1 MLAWLARRIGRHS
14 APGAF
19 ADAPQGLTEAEGE
32 QLSHRSRREDTAMQ
46 DWWKGAV
53 TYQVYPR
60 SFQDSNGDGV
70 GDLPGITRRLPY
82 LAELGVDAVWLSPF
96 FKSPMKDMGYDVS
109 DYCDVDPV
117 FGTLADF
124 DTLLARAHELGLKVI
139 IDQVLSHT
147 SDQHPAFALSRT
159 SRTNPKAD
167 WYVWADPHHDGNPPS
182 NWLSVFGGSA
192 WAWDARRKQYY
203 LHNFL
208 TSQPDLNYHNPQV
221 QDWALDTLRFW
232 LDRGVDGFRFDTV
245 NYFFHD
251 PLFRDNP
258 ADYRQKPEP
267 EGNPYGMQ
275 YHLFDKNQPE
285 TLAWVERIRRLLDEY
300 GAASVGEMGE
310 SHHAIRMM
318 GEYTAPGRLHQC
330 YSFELMGYDYTAAFF
345 RSRVEGFFQGAPEG
359 WPMWAFSN
367 HDVVRH
373 AGRWAKAGTTT
384 EAVAKQAAA
393 LLLAFEGSICL
404 WQGEELGQTDTALGL
419 DELTDPQGIA
429 FWPEPVG
436 RDNTRTPM
444 VWDGSPNAGFT
455 TGRPWLP
462 VKPEQAARNVAAQ
475 TGVQGSVL
483 AHYRS
488 ALAFRRASAALRDG
502 KTRFLDLREP
512 LLAFT
517 RSEGAGALLCLF
529 NLSPVARS
537 LSVTGA
543 GAPTGPSLQATL
555 TNDRLTL
562 GPNAAAFLPITGA
575 LTVQD

>member
-1 MLAWLARRIGRHS
+1 MPGFWAISWAAGAVALLWVRKGGYAR
-14 APGAF
+14 
-19 ADAPQGLTEAEGE
+19 QEAAREGV
-32 QLSHRSRREDTAMQ
+32 MQ
-46 DWWKGAV
+46 DWWRGAV

-60 SFQDSNGDGV
+60 SFQDDNGDGV

-82 LAELGVDAVWLSPF
+82 LAELGVEAVWLSPF
-96 FKSPMKDMGYDVS
+96 FSSPMKDMGYDVS

-124 DTLLARAHELGLKVI
+124 DALVARAHGLGLKVI

-147 SDQHPAFALSRT
+147 SDQHPAFAESRS
-159 SRTNPKAD
+159 SRVNPKAD
-167 WYVWADPHHDGNPPS
+167 WYCWADPKHDGSPPS

-208 TSQPDLNYHNPQV
+208 TSQPDLNYHNPEV
-221 QDWALDTLRFW
+221 QDWALGILRFW
-232 LDRGVDGFRFDTV
+232 LERGVDGFRFDTV

-258 ADYRQKPEP
+258 ADYRAKTEA

-285 TLAWVERIRRLLDEY
+285 NLDWMERIRVLLDEY

-330 YSFELMGYDYTAAFF
+330 YSFEMMGYDYSADFF
-345 RSRVEGFFQGAPEG
+345 RSRVEGFFTGAPEG

-373 AGRWAKAGTTT
+373 VSRWAKHGETQDAL
-384 EAVAKQAAA
+384 AKQAGA
-393 LLLAFEGSICL
+393 LLLAFEGSVCL
-404 WQGEELGQTDTALGL
+404 WQGEELGQTDTELAFE
-419 DELTDPQGIA
+419 ELTDPQGIN

-444 VWDGSPNAGFT
+444 VWDGSAHGGFST
-455 TGRPWLP
+455 VKPWLP
-462 VKPEQAARNVAAQ
+462 VKAPQAARHVEGQLGA
-475 TGVQGSVL
+475 QGSVL
-483 AHYRS
+483 AHYR
-488 ALAFRRASAALRDG
+488 AMLAFRKASALRG
-502 KTRFLDLREP
+502 GGTRFLDVGEP
-512 LLAFT
+512 LLAFQ
-517 RSEGAGALLCLF
+517 RGEGEGALLCLF

-537 LSVTGA
+537 VTVSGV
-543 GAPTGPSLQATL
+543 GEVTGPSVAAAL
-555 TNDRLTL
+555 TGDRLRL
-562 GPNAAAFLPITGA
+562 GPNAAAFLTVTGVA
-575 LTVQD
+575 EIAD